1 MVVYICT
8 LILKMTDKRYFPPE
22 LLNAFLTGL
31 KPTVKQTIIGN
42 SINGLPIH
50 QLQLGS
56 GTIKVLMWSQMHG
69 NETTTTKA
77 LVDFIPWLLE
87 ANQAS
92 LLTTFSFFII
102 PQLNPD
108 GAKVYTR
115 ENANGIDLN
124 RDAQKQTEPESKALS
139 TQYRKIQPDFALNLH
154 GQRTIYGAGKQGN
167 AASLSFLAP
176 AADNE
181 RSLTPARERAMK
193 AIAAIYRALEDDL
206 PQGIGRYDD
215 SFNPNCVG
223 DAFTQAGT
231 PTILFEAGHYPNDYQ
246 REISRKFIY
255 KSFKALFLHLYH
267 TDKETEVTD
276 YFRIPENT
284 KNFVD
289 IILSLVTIEDQGNL
303 YKNQQLA
310 VQYHEELKGGVIELV
325 PAYHC
330 FGSALTLKAHRYI
343 DATNLNLTFTFSQDE
358 LIKNPEFYKLFSL
371 IN

>member
-1 MVVYICT
+1 
-8 LILKMTDKRYFPPE
+8 
-22 LLNAFLTGL
+22 
-31 KPTVKQTIIGN
+31 
-42 SINGLPIH
+42 
-50 QLQLGS
+50 
-56 GTIKVLMWSQMHG
+56 MWSQMHG

-193 AIAAIYRALEDDL
+193 AIAAIYRAL
-206 PQGIGRYDD
+206 
-215 SFNPNCVG
+215 
-223 DAFTQAGT
+223 
-231 PTILFEAGHYPNDYQ
+231 
-246 REISRKFIY
+246 
-255 KSFKALFLHLYH
+255 
-267 TDKETEVTD
+267 
-276 YFRIPENT
+276 
-284 KNFVD
+284 
-289 IILSLVTIEDQGNL
+289 
-303 YKNQQLA
+303 
-310 VQYHEELKGGVIELV
+310 
-325 PAYHC
+325 
-330 FGSALTLKAHRYI
+330 
-343 DATNLNLTFTFSQDE
+343 
-358 LIKNPEFYKLFSL
+358 
-371 IN
+371 